1 MLGVPPIVIWVFGLP
16 VIALYLLIKR
26 RHKLNEPEVKRYYI
40 VLYQGYRHERFFWEF
55 INILRK
61 IILLTINV
69 FLSTQP
75 TVYKGGL
82 AIMLTLTVFRLNV
95 NNDPYTLADNNELER
110 LSIWATGLTLAGGLL
125 FSSDTQGVA
134 GIDIAIF
141 IIIIFLNVKFFLLFF
156 YFMCKEFDNIK

>member
-1 MLGVPPIVIWVFGLP
+1 
-16 VIALYLLIKR
+16 
-26 RHKLNEPEVKRYYI
+26 
-40 VLYQGYRHERFFWEF
+40 
-55 INILRK
+55 
-61 IILLTINV
+61 
-69 FLSTQP
+69 
-75 TVYKGGL
+75 
-82 AIMLTLTVFRLNV
+82 MLTLTVFRLNV